1 MNNNKNV
8 QVTQDDFEV
17 TELTNSSPLDQG
29 MMQVRTQYSTAVQVV
44 KPRNLQVVIK
54 KCEEEAS
61 IAGDDFYYSWKQ
73 GKEIIEGVTI
83 GGALAIARNWGNSA
97 VDVKI
102 EETPTS
108 FIFHGAFIDLE
119 TGFNL
124 VRPFRQNKISPK
136 KKIIDKSTGETIMVD
151 TYTGERGMDVIFQT
165 GASKAMRNAI
175 LNAVPKWL
183 SSKVLAK
190 AKENIFAKIEK
201 MGIEKAIALVTK
213 KLTALG
219 IPIETVEKDYG
230 LQKGWDLT
238 KLVQLSGAIR
248 SIEEGY
254 ESAESIFP
262 ALNKTHQAQ
271 PPVATKEEP
280 KAVTAAATP
289 ETPLP
294 EPILQTESKPEPELE
309 FQPDSPAYWISRIKR
324 TKTKTELKTF
334 VKEYGRDFTVF
345 QDSDIL
351 KIQDAIT
358 THEKKLK

>member
-1 MNNNKNV
+1 MENEISKY
-8 QVTQDDFEV
+8 EV
-17 TELTNSSPLDQG
+17 SEITNSSPVDMPG
-29 MMQVRTQYSTAVQVV
+29 MMQVKTQYATAVAVM
-44 KPRNLQVVIK
+44 KPRRLETVIK
-54 KCEEEAS
+54 RCEEEAA
-61 IAGDDFYYSWKQ
+61 IAGDEFYYSWRQ
-73 GKEIIEGVTI
+73 GGEIIEGVTV

-97 VDVKI
+97 VDVKV
-102 EETPTS
+102 EETPNS
-108 FIFHGAFIDLE
+108 YIFHGAYIDLE

-124 VRPFRQNKISPK
+124 IRPFRQNKISPK
-136 KKIIDKSTGETIMVD
+136 TKEGKDIYKGD
-151 TYTGERGMDVIFQT
+151 RGADIIFQI
-165 GASKAMRNAI
+165 GASKAMRNVI

-183 SSKVLAK
+183 SSKVLVK
-190 AKENIFAKIEK
+190 AKENISDKIEK

-213 KLTALG
+213 KLAALG

-230 LQKGWDLT
+230 LRKGWDVT

-262 ALNKTHQAQ
+262 SLNKTQQTQ

-280 KAVTAAATP
+280 KSVTAAATP

-309 FQPDSPAYWISRIKR
+309 FQPDSPAYWIDRIKR